1 MGFEILKIRQHP
13 ELKNKAAEWF
23 SGKWDIP
30 VSEYSSSMED
40 CIQRTGAIPQWY
52 VALCGNA
59 IAGGYGV
66 IENDFHERHD
76 LAPNLCALYVEPT
89 FRGRGLAGQL
99 LEFALGD
106 MRSLGVETLYLVTE
120 HRSFYER
127 YGWDFMCLSHGGDG
141 CEMRLY
147 AHRT

>member
-66 IENDFHERHD
+66 IENDFHVTTLRQIS
-76 LAPNLCALYVEPT
+76 APSMSSPLSEAGVSPGNCWNLRSATCAL
-89 FRGRGLAGQL
+89 
-99 LEFALGD
+99 
-106 MRSLGVETLYLVTE
+106 
-120 HRSFYER
+120 
-127 YGWDFMCLSHGGDG
+127 
-141 CEMRLY
+141 
-147 AHRT
+147 